1 MRLRRSRLRQGE
13 EAGHHAGESE
23 GGELLGGERLDHGH
37 VVGHGREFHLGAQLV
52 LQIFH
57 QRRRLA
63 RQFGGRF
70 IRDGRDLE
78 DCLCLRQAAQGEN
91 GAGEHRFDQGAGR
104 RG

>member
-1 MRLRRSRLRQGE
+1 MSTCLLTRL
-13 EAGHHAGESE
+13 H
-23 GGELLGGERLDHGH
+23 GGG

-70 IRDGRDLE
+70 IGDCCDLE
-78 DCLCLRQAAQGEN
+78 DRLGLRQAGQCHRS
-91 GAGEHRFDQGAGR
+91 AGEHRFDEGAGR